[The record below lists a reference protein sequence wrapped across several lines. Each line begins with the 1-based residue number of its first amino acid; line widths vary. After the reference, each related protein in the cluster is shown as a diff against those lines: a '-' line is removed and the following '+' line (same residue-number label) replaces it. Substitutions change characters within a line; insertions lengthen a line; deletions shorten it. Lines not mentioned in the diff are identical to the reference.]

1 LFSPIEKAIRTG
13 KWGHFRLSPYF
24 FPTSCLPPDNGSALH
39 AFNATN
45 MSELYNSAI
54 GLTGNLADAAASTPT
69 VFQGRV
75 YVGTS
80 GQVYVFGLCATG
92 PNNAC
97 VQPH

>member
-1 LFSPIEKAIRTG
+1 
-13 KWGHFRLSPYF
+13 
-24 FPTSCLPPDNGSALH
+24 
-39 AFNATN
+39 